1 MISINDLSNTEIQK
15 IKVACSYLF
24 SAELAGNNEFLEK
37 LEFDSVKD
45 AFIEK
50 EKRYNPDLHKNEPDE
65 MIIKRKKRYIRIRE
79 SFEIL
84 KKYIIKQER
93 SVPVCATPRGIVIAV
108 GGAKGG
114 TGKSIF
120 AANLGV
126 FLAARGRRTVLV
138 DLDLGGAN
146 LHIYLGERSV
156 KHTINDFLNKKA
168 KTLKEIMVSTRY
180 GVSLISG
187 GSSRLGAANIHF
199 VRKLKLLKAIKEIDA
214 DYIVIDL
221 GASTS
226 YNNIDFFLASDF
238 GIVMTTCNPASYLD
252 AYNFIKVAL
261 HRKLNRIFGPESELR
276 KQKNKD
282 LELLIKDVTMSVN
295 LNGGNL
301 IGDLLKKI
309 QDEQPQNI
317 TLISKMLKTYNP
329 NVIIN
334 MSTDESRAME
344 VGNRIQEVSQRI
356 LSIDAEYLGAI
367 PYQSEIE
374 RSAQDLA
381 PVVATHPK
389 GILSECINNMVAVHG
404 LKLEIGK

>member
-1 MISINDLSNTEIQK
+1 MISINNLSNTEIQK

-65 MIIKRKKRYIRIRE
+65 ILIKRKKRYIRIRE

-84 KKYIIKQER
+84 KNYIVEQER
-93 SVPVCATPRGIVIAV
+93 SVTERATPRGIVIAV

-138 DLDLGGAN
+138 DLDLGAAN
-146 LHIYLGERSV
+146 LHLYLGERSV

-168 KTLKEIMVSTRY
+168 KTLKELMVSTQY
-180 GVSLISG
+180 GLSLIGG
-187 GSSRLGAANIHF
+187 GSSRLGDANIHF
-199 VRKLKLLKAIKEIDA
+199 ARKLKLLKAIKTIDA
-214 DYIVIDL
+214 DYIIIDL

-226 YNNIDFFLASDF
+226 YNNVDFFLASDF
-238 GIVMTTCNPASYLD
+238 GIVLTTCNPASYLD

-261 HRKLNRIFGPESELR
+261 HRKLNRIFGPESEFR

-329 NVIIN
+329 NIIIN
-334 MSTDESRAME
+334 MSTDESCAME
-344 VGNRIQEVSQRI
+344 VGNRIQEVSQRM
-356 LSIDAEYLGAI
+356 LSIDVGYLGAI
-367 PYQSEIE
+367 PYQSEIG

-389 GILSECINNMVAVHG
+389 GILSKWINNMLDNVDGFV
-404 LKLEIGK
+404 

>member
-1 MISINDLSNTEIQK
+1 MISINNLSNTEIQK

-37 LEFDSVKD
+37 MEFDSVKD

-65 MIIKRKKRYIRIRE
+65 ILIKRKKRYIRIRE

-84 KKYIIKQER
+84 KNYIVEQER
-93 SVPVCATPRGIVIAV
+93 SVTERATPRGIVIAV

-138 DLDLGGAN
+138 DLDLGAAN
-146 LHIYLGERSV
+146 LHLYLGERSV

-168 KTLKEIMVSTRY
+168 KTLKELMVSTQY
-180 GVSLISG
+180 GLSLICG
-187 GSSRLGAANIHF
+187 GSSRLGDANIHF
-199 VRKLKLLKAIKEIDA
+199 ARKLKLLKAIKTIDA
-214 DYIVIDL
+214 DYIIIDL

-226 YNNIDFFLASDF
+226 YNNVDFFLASDF
-238 GIVMTTCNPASYLD
+238 GIVLTTCNPASYLD

-261 HRKLNRIFGPESELR
+261 HRKLNRIFGPESEFR

-329 NVIIN
+329 NIIIN
-334 MSTDESRAME
+334 MSTDESCAME

-356 LSIDAEYLGAI
+356 LSIDVGYLGAI
-367 PYQSEIE
+367 PYQSEIG

-389 GILSECINNMVAVHG
+389 GILSKWINNMLDNVDGFV
-404 LKLEIGK
+404 

>member
-1 MISINDLSNTEIQK
+1 MISINNLSNTEIQK

-65 MIIKRKKRYIRIRE
+65 ILIKRKKRYIRIRE

-84 KKYIIKQER
+84 KNYIVEQER
-93 SVPVCATPRGIVIAV
+93 SVTERATPRGIVIAV

-126 FLAARGRRTVLV
+126 FFAARGRRTVLV
-138 DLDLGGAN
+138 DLDLGAAN
-146 LHIYLGERSV
+146 LHLYLGERSV
-156 KHTINDFLNKKA
+156 KHTINDFFNKKV
-168 KTLKEIMVSTRY
+168 KTLKELMVSTQY
-180 GVSLISG
+180 GLSLIGG
-187 GSSRLGAANIHF
+187 GSSRLGDANIHF
-199 VRKLKLLKAIKEIDA
+199 ARKLKLLKAIKTIDA
-214 DYIVIDL
+214 DYIIIDL

-226 YNNIDFFLASDF
+226 YNNVDFFLASDF
-238 GIVMTTCNPASYLD
+238 GIVLTTCNPASYLD

-261 HRKLNRIFGPESELR
+261 HRKLNRIFGPESEFR

-309 QDEQPQNI
+309 EDEQPQHI
-317 TLISKMLKTYNP
+317 TLISNMLKTYNP
-329 NVIIN
+329 NIIIN
-334 MSTDESRAME
+334 MSTDESCAME
-344 VGNRIQEVSQRI
+344 VGNRIQEVSQRM
-356 LSIDAEYLGAI
+356 LSIDVGYLGAI

-389 GILSECINNMVAVHG
+389 GILSKWINNMLDNVDGFV
-404 LKLEIGK
+404 

>member
-1 MISINDLSNTEIQK
+1 MISINNLSNTEIQK

-65 MIIKRKKRYIRIRE
+65 ILIKRKKRYIRIRE

-84 KKYIIKQER
+84 KNYIVEQER
-93 SVPVCATPRGIVIAV
+93 SVTERATPRGIVIAV

-138 DLDLGGAN
+138 DLDLGAAN
-146 LHIYLGERSV
+146 LHLYLGERSV
-156 KHTINDFLNKKA
+156 KHTINDFLNKKV
-168 KTLKEIMVSTRY
+168 KTLKELMVSTQY
-180 GVSLISG
+180 GLSLIGG
-187 GSSRLGAANIHF
+187 GSSRLGDANIHF
-199 VRKLKLLKAIKEIDA
+199 ARKLKLLKAIKTIDA
-214 DYIVIDL
+214 DYIIIDL

-226 YNNIDFFLASDF
+226 YNNVDFFLASDF
-238 GIVMTTCNPASYLD
+238 GIVLTTCNPASYLD

-261 HRKLNRIFGPESELR
+261 HRKLNRIFGPESEFR

-329 NVIIN
+329 NIIIN
-334 MSTDESRAME
+334 MSTDESCAME
-344 VGNRIQEVSQRI
+344 VGNRIQEVSQRM
-356 LSIDAEYLGAI
+356 LSIDVGYLGAI
-367 PYQSEIE
+367 PYQSEIG

-389 GILSECINNMVAVHG
+389 GILSKWINNMLDNVDGFV
-404 LKLEIGK
+404 

>member
-1 MISINDLSNTEIQK
+1 MISINNLSNTEIQK

-65 MIIKRKKRYIRIRE
+65 ILIKRKKRYIRIRE

-84 KKYIIKQER
+84 KNYIVEQER
-93 SVPVCATPRGIVIAV
+93 SVTERATPRGIVIAV

-138 DLDLGGAN
+138 DLDLGSAN
-146 LHIYLGERSV
+146 LHLYLGERSV

-168 KTLKEIMVSTRY
+168 KTLKELMVSTQY
-180 GVSLISG
+180 GLSLIGG
-187 GSSRLGAANIHF
+187 GSSRLGDANIHF
-199 VRKLKLLKAIKEIDA
+199 ARKLKLLKAIKTIDA
-214 DYIVIDL
+214 DYIIIDL

-226 YNNIDFFLASDF
+226 YNNVDFFLASDF
-238 GIVMTTCNPASYLD
+238 GIVLTTCNPASYLD

-261 HRKLNRIFGPESELR
+261 HRKLNRIFGPESEFR

-329 NVIIN
+329 NIIIN
-334 MSTDESRAME
+334 MSTDESCAME
-344 VGNRIQEVSQRI
+344 VGNRIQEVSQRM
-356 LSIDAEYLGAI
+356 LSIDVGYLGAI
-367 PYQSEIE
+367 PYQSEIG

-389 GILSECINNMVAVHG
+389 GILSKWINNMLDNVDGFV
-404 LKLEIGK
+404 

>member
-1 MISINDLSNTEIQK
+1 MISINNLSNTEIQK

-65 MIIKRKKRYIRIRE
+65 ILIKRKKRYIRIRE

-84 KKYIIKQER
+84 KNYIVEQER
-93 SVPVCATPRGIVIAV
+93 SVTERATPRGIVIAV

-138 DLDLGGAN
+138 DLDLGSAN
-146 LHIYLGERSV
+146 LHLYLGERFV
-156 KHTINDFLNKKA
+156 KHTINDFLNKKV
-168 KTLKEIMVSTRY
+168 KTLKELMVSTQY
-180 GVSLISG
+180 GLSLIGG
-187 GSSRLGAANIHF
+187 GSSRLGDANIHF
-199 VRKLKLLKAIKEIDA
+199 ARKLKLLKAIKTIDA
-214 DYIVIDL
+214 DYIIIDL

-226 YNNIDFFLASDF
+226 YNNVDFFLASDF
-238 GIVMTTCNPASYLD
+238 GIVLTTCNPASYLD

-261 HRKLNRIFGPESELR
+261 HRKLNRIFGPESEFR

-329 NVIIN
+329 NVIVN
-334 MSTDESRAME
+334 MSTDESCAME
-344 VGNRIQEVSQRI
+344 VGNRIQEVSQRM
-356 LSIDAEYLGAI
+356 LSIDVGYLGAI
-367 PYQSEIE
+367 PYQSEIG

-389 GILSECINNMVAVHG
+389 GILSKWINNMLDNVDGFV
-404 LKLEIGK
+404 